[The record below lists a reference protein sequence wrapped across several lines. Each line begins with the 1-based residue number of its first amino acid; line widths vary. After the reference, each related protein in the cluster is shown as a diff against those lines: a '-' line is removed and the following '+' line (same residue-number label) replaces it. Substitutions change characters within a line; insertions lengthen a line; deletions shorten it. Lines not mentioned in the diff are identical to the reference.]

1 MRFIDLMAVVQNR
14 GQSTSSGEHSLL
26 CRRSFGSS
34 RNPPHRGEGTRD
46 EALRTS
52 GREAMENMICLPLS
66 RVRPSNYCT
75 PDVPLGYA
83 NMCLPN

>member
-14 GQSTSSGEHSLL
+14 GQSTRLGGTSL

-34 RNPPHRGEGTRD
+34 RNPPHRGEGTLD